1 MSWRKRKM
9 LEDAWHFWFLAE
21 QECEELNIYFQI
33 LALIETQ
40 LANSSLEGHFQPC
53 FYVGQRLS
61 GSES

>member
-21 QECEELNIYFQI
+21 QECEELNSHFQI

-40 LANSSLEGHFQPC
+40 LANYSLEATFNHVSTLGR
-53 FYVGQRLS
+53 G
-61 GSES
+61 